1 MTTKGLAVVLGPTT
15 LRGRE
20 EHLSTKEDLQQVSSI
35 LQILI
40 EHPQIVF
47 SSDPC
52 AYVNRMA
59 EDVLKGVRPRAEV
72 RV

>member
-1 MTTKGLAVVLGPTT
+1 MGPTT

-40 EHPQIVF
+40 EHTEIVF
-47 SSDPC
+47 SPDPC
-52 AYVNRMA
+52 AYVTFDLIHSLLSNDA
-59 EDVLKGVRPRAEV
+59 FIF
-72 RV
+72 